1 MRFWL
6 FVVLAVACGGAE
18 PGSKTASGGSGN
30 SNWHASTVEGAT
42 RVRVDPQKSWKDAAS
57 AIAGDGCADAVLV
70 WGDLSVDASVHPRPV
85 EIAVGDDK
93 PVLSGFLICNA
104 DMEAFLKL
112 QTLNPRIKAGH
123 GGSADLKWRE
133 GQLFLR
139 RRWSAADVALGQL
152 DPPPSDVFQRGEAL
166 AAIVSV
172 DEANVQ
178 PAKLLSAIARAP
190 RVFVF
195 AMWPLR

>member
-1 MRFWL
+1 MRFSL
-6 FVVLAVACGGAE
+6 FGVLALAVACGGAE
-18 PGSKTASGGSGN
+18 PGSKTAGSTA
-30 SNWHASTVEGAT
+30 SNWHATNVDGAT
-42 RVRVDPQKSWKDAAS
+42 RVRVDPQKTWKDAAN

-70 WGDLSVDASVHPRPV
+70 WGDLNVDASVHPRAV
-85 EIAVGDDK
+85 EVAVGDEK

-112 QTLNPRIKAGH
+112 QTVNPRIKAGH

-139 RRWSAADVALGQL
+139 RRWSAADIALGQL
-152 DPPPSDVFQRGEAL
+152 DPPPGDVFQHGEAL

-172 DEANVQ
+172 EEANVQ
-178 PAKLLSAIARAP
+178 PAKLLAALSRAP